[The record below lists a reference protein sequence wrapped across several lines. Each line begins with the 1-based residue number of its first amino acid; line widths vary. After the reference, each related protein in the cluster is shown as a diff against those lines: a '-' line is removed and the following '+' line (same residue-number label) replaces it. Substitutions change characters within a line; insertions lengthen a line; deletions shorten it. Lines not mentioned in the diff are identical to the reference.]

1 MREKGPTIE
10 NYFVL
15 NTGAKIPAIGLG
27 TWQSGGDIF
36 VDDVTTTLKIGY
48 HHIDCAHMYGNEI
61 EVGKALT
68 EAFDGGIRREDYYIS
83 LLYKPSGEP

>member
-1 MREKGPTIE
+1 MRGKGPTTE

-15 NTGAKIPAIGLG
+15 NSGAKIPAIGLG
-27 TWQSGGDIF
+27 TWQSIGDIF
-36 VDDVTTTLKIGY
+36 IVAVTTSLKIGY
-48 HHIDCAHMYGNEI
+48 DHIDCAHLYGNEI
-61 EVGKALT
+61 EVGKALA